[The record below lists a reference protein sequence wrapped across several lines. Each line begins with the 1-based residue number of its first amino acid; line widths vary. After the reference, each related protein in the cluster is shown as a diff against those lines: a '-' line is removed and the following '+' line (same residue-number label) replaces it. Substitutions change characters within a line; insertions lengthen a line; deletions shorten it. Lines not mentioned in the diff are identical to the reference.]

1 MAEQPRG
8 ARQRPFFR
16 QIAVWLSLRR
26 LAAVNKSL
34 QLVHSVQVEVDER
47 SRELL
52 HVHSS
57 TLGDPCTVAKPPI
70 GANHEVAD
78 FATPQRL
85 TELKVFSLLLPLATA
100 NRRESA
106 DLPEGLP

>member
-1 MAEQPRG
+1 M
-8 ARQRPFFR
+8 
-16 QIAVWLSLRR
+16 
-26 LAAVNKSL
+26 NKSL
-34 QLVHSVQVEVDER
+34 RLVHSVPVEVDEW

-85 TELKVFSLLLPLATA
+85 TELQLYLPYGYGFSTE
-100 NRRESA
+100 RRSR
-106 DLPEGLP
+106 

>member
-34 QLVHSVQVEVDER
+34 RLVHSVPVEVDEW

-85 TELKVFSLLLPLATA
+85 TELSNVPICGAVSCVCYSVSEIPICL
-100 NRRESA
+100 
-106 DLPEGLP
+106 

>member
-1 MAEQPRG
+1 M
-8 ARQRPFFR
+8 
-16 QIAVWLSLRR
+16 
-26 LAAVNKSL
+26 NKSL
-34 QLVHSVQVEVDER
+34 RLVHSVPVEVDEW

-78 FATPQRL
+78 FATPHHL
-85 TELKVFSLLLPLATA
+85 TELVTHTHTILDAI
-100 NRRESA
+100 SA
-106 DLPEGLP
+106 DTVNAALVSPAAPRSTPA

>member
-1 MAEQPRG
+1 MNN
-8 ARQRPFFR
+8 
-16 QIAVWLSLRR
+16 SLR
-26 LAAVNKSL
+26 
-34 QLVHSVQVEVDER
+34 LVHSVPAEVDEW

-57 TLGDPCTVAKPPI
+57 TLGDPYTVAKPPI

-85 TELKVFSLLLPLATA
+85 TELLVVLTAAKYAYIIFGVLTPTKVCE
-100 NRRESA
+100 NK
-106 DLPEGLP
+106 

>member
-1 MAEQPRG
+1 M
-8 ARQRPFFR
+8 
-16 QIAVWLSLRR
+16 
-26 LAAVNKSL
+26 NKSL
-34 QLVHSVQVEVDER
+34 RLVHSVPVEVDEW

-57 TLGDPCTVAKPPI
+57 TLGDPYTVAKPPI

-85 TELKVFSLLLPLATA
+85 TELCVL
-100 NRRESA
+100 RESEYP
-106 DLPEGLP
+106 D

>member
-1 MAEQPRG
+1 M
-8 ARQRPFFR
+8 
-16 QIAVWLSLRR
+16 
-26 LAAVNKSL
+26 NKSL
-34 QLVHSVQVEVDER
+34 RLVHSVPVEVDEW

-85 TELKVFSLLLPLATA
+85 TELLSVRTCLAARPLTVD
-100 NRRESA
+100 RPT
-106 DLPEGLP
+106 D

>member
-26 LAAVNKSL
+26 LAAVNNSL
-34 QLVHSVQVEVDER
+34 RLVDVHSVPVEVDEW

-78 FATPQRL
+78 FATPHHL
-85 TELKVFSLLLPLATA
+85 TEL
-100 NRRESA
+100 RRM
-106 DLPEGLP
+106 